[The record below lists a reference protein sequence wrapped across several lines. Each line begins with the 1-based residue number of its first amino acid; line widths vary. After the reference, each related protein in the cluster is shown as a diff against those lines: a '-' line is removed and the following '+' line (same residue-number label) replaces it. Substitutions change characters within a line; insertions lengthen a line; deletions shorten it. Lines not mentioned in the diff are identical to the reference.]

1 MAKSR
6 IVLVLDLAE
15 RIFLSKSWP
24 RCNTDIAGFFPLP
37 FFSTTKTFQGTGSM
51 FQCAKLILIS
61 TYLGWTSITVSLDGV
76 LLVSKINFEAG
87 KRKSS
92 KRSFINFSPTGKKEN
107 CELLPNPIYIC
118 GNSSEDVVICYEHSH
133 LPKPFLSTPSQVK
146 RVLINFKCPASSGK
160 LFSVNKYKLNH
171 QNMLH
176 FQCLL

>member
-1 MAKSR
+1 MYSSYRKLTSKQ
-6 IVLVLDLAE
+6 E
-15 RIFLSKSWP
+15 RESHLRGLLS
-24 RCNTDIAGFFPLP
+24 
-37 FFSTTKTFQGTGSM
+37 
-51 FQCAKLILIS
+51 
-61 TYLGWTSITVSLDGV
+61 TS
-76 LLVSKINFEAG
+76 LLQE
-87 KRKSS
+87 R
-92 KRSFINFSPTGKKEN
+92 KEN

-176 FQCLL
+176 FQCLLWYWYSNLHVSIDGHWWWFEAFRLYAALVAIGTWISFKTSRVTRHNKIHQQSMWIAST